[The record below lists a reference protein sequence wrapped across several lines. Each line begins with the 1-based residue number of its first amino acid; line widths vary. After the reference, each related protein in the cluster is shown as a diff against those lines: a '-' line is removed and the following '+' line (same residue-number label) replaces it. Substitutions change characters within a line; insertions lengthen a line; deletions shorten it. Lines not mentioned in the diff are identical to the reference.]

1 MHFGVHFAGYSSWE
15 SRDGLEFL
23 QRGVQECFWGAEV
36 GQYLLLTLW
45 ADAGEVVEDRG
56 GHGPAAELRVVSVG
70 EAVGLVADALEEVQF
85 GGVALQDHRLGPTRL
100 EDLLLAFGERA
111 QGYVRLLVADLHL
124 LEDGDDSGELPL
136 TAVEQ
141 DQVRGRREL
150 LVVGLEALEPAAD
163 DLGHAGEV
171 VGALDRPDPE
181 PSVLALC
188 RASSLEHDHGG
199 HGVGPHGV
207 RDVVALDP
215 NRQLREC
222 ELLAQPVERRGDP
235 VAPGFIQHPLVLQP
249 EFRVAHGHL
258 QDSAFIPP
266 PGTAYLDAGSP
277 QTREVV
283 GERTQLVLAVVG
295 LDEDLAWNGGRAVV
309 LGDELER
316 DVFGPRLTVVVE
328 EERIAVHDLAF
339 AHGEDLHAGRLALG
353 VGAEGIERVLR
364 SDGRLLAVA
373 NVGEGGDLVAQLRRP
388 LEVLVPGSLAHGGFA
403 LADQTVYPPLQK
415 GDDVRDDPIVV
426 LLGDGPDAR
435 SGRTPDVVVETR
447 HSAAASGLRTAALA
461 EGESL
466 VQHVERRVY
475 AAGARERSEVA
486 VARVVGGAGGEN
498 PGVLVSGSDHYVGV
512 ALVVLE
518 RGVEARPV
526 ALYQVRLEDERLG
539 LAPRNDEIYLP
550 DAFPELRDFRASVS
564 RAVEIAGNPA
574 AHVLGLAHVNYRV
587 SSVLEDVDTGRGR
600 KV

>member
-171 VGALDRPDPE
+171 VGALYRPDLE
-181 PSVLALC
+181 PPVLALC

-215 NRQLREC
+215 DRQPRER

-258 QDSAFIPP
+258 QDSAFVPP
-266 PGTAYLDAGSP
+266 PGTAYLDTGSP
-277 QTREVV
+277 QAREVI
-283 GERTQLVLAVVG
+283 GERMQLVLAVIG

-316 DVFGPRLTVVVE
+316 DVLGPRLAVVVE
-328 EERIAVHDLAF
+328 EKRVAVHDLAF
-339 AHGEDLHAGRLALG
+339 THGEDLHAGRLLFG
-353 VGAEGIERVLR
+353 VGAEGVERVLR
-364 SDGRLLAVA
+364 SDGRLLAVTDM
-373 NVGEGGDLVAQLRRP
+373 GEGGDLVAHLRRP
-388 LEVLVPGSLAHGGFA
+388 LEVLVPGSLAHGGLA
-403 LADQTVYPPLQK
+403 LADQTVHPPLQK
-415 GDDVRDDPIVV
+415 GDDISDDSIVV
-426 LLGDGPDAR
+426 LFGDGPDAR
-435 SGRTPDVVVETR
+435 RHGASDVVVEAR
-447 HSAAASGLRTAALA
+447 YPAAASWLRTAALA
-461 EGESL
+461 ERESL
-466 VQHVERRVY
+466 VQNVERCVD

-486 VARVVGGAGGEN
+486 VARIVGRARGEYSR
-498 PGVLVSGSDHYVGV
+498 VLVSGRDHYVGV
-512 ALVVLE
+512 ALVIFE
-518 RGVEARPV
+518 
-526 ALYQVRLEDERLG
+526 
-539 LAPRNDEIYLP
+539 
-550 DAFPELRDFRASVS
+550 
-564 RAVEIAGNPA
+564 
-574 AHVLGLAHVNYRV
+574 
-587 SSVLEDVDTGRGR
+587 
-600 KV
+600 